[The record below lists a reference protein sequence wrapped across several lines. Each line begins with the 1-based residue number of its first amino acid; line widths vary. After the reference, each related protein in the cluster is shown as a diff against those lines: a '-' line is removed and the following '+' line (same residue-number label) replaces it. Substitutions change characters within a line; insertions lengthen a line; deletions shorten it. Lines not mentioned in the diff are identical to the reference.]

1 VTTVTQWELR
11 AQFARR
17 LSAMYGREVPAYA
30 TLVDVSREV
39 NTAVFERSSASAER
53 LGSIAR
59 VTAERHGAIRVG
71 RPDELRQVA
80 RVFGVLGMYPV
91 GFYDPREAAAS
102 AVPVIST
109 AFRPIEAAEPA
120 RNPFRVFTSM
130 LTPAA
135 PRFFDDDLR
144 SRLENFL
151 ARRRVPRPG
160 GTATDAARGRH
171 RHHRVALRQVRRSRG
186 QGHRAHLGRAGA
198 LRPAPRGDR
207 PPRRGLGPRARRGC
221 ARGVASGLPAHRTR
235 PERRRPGVL
244 QLSPE
249 GRPAPPASAAG
260 QRR

>member
-80 RVFGVLGMYPV
+80 RVFGALGMYPV

-130 LTPAA
+130 LTPAD

-151 ARRRVPRPG
+151 ARRPLFPPELIALADRAESERFLDLAVASFELSGEPVDKGWYETLEKVSAVAAHIGAVR
-160 GTATDAARGRH
+160 GTHINHLPPPSARH
-171 RHHRVALRQVRRSRG
+171 RRAVA
-186 QGHRAHLGRAGA
+186 
-198 LRPAPRGDR
+198 DDD
-207 PPRRGLGPRARRGC
+207 RARR
-221 ARGVASGLPAHRTR
+221 RDD
-235 PERRRPGVL
+235 RRD
-244 QLSPE
+244 
-249 GRPAPPASAAG
+249 
-260 QRR
+260 